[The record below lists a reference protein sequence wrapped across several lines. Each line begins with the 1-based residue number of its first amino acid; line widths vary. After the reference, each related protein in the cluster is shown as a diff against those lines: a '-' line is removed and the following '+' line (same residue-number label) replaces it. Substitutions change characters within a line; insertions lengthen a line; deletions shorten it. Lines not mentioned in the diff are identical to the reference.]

1 MDVLLTR
8 RSLYSIP
15 SRQRVG
21 ALVYDG
27 ASDMQL
33 WPGPGPD
40 RELRDHYGDRLQQ
53 ALDAE
58 FRHSGGRELPIPSVI
73 RVHPGRLHCDF
84 LAWVATREPEP
95 GSEQSPAPDAER
107 LKAAVFE
114 ALRFVAERSVERVA
128 MAALG
133 HGPGELPRADRIALI
148 VEAAHEYEERCFK
161 EGRAA
166 VVEEVIVCEPLA
178 SIYRT
183 AQQKV
188 RGLAR
193 ASEPTPA
200 ARTAPEPR
208 PRAGKAPR
216 KPAAPK
222 KPVVDPAQ
230 WAAAHSLAEPYSMRE
245 RYSPSQWLMH
255 PKFGLGRVEEA
266 TIDGAIVVIFED
278 GSLKKLAHGRG

>member
-8 RSLYSIP
+8 RSLYSLP
-15 SRQRVG
+15 SKQRVG

-40 RELRDHYGDRLQQ
+40 RDLRDHYGDRLQQ

-58 FRHSGGRELPIPSVI
+58 LRHTGQGALEIPSVI

-95 GSEQSPAPDAER
+95 GSEQSPAPDAEQ
-107 LKAAVFE
+107 LKAAVFA

-133 HGPGELPRADRIALI
+133 HGPGELPRAERIEIIAR
-148 VEAAHEYEERCFK
+148 AAHEYEEICYQ

-166 VVEEVIVCEPLA
+166 GVEEVIVCEPLA
-178 SIYRT
+178 SIFRQ
-183 AQQKV
+183 AEQKV
-188 RGLAR
+188 RGLAKPSEPEPEVRAAPTPRRR
-193 ASEPTPA
+193 AS
-200 ARTAPEPR
+200 
-208 PRAGKAPR
+208 APR
-216 KPAAPK
+216 KTAVK
-222 KPVVDPAQ
+222 KPTVDPAE
-230 WAAAHSLAEPYSMRE
+230 WNAGRAVAETYSMRA
-245 RYSPSQWLMH
+245 RYSHSQWLSH
-255 PKFGLGRVEEA
+255 PKFGIGRVEDVTPE
-266 TIDGAIVVIFED
+266 GAIVVLFED